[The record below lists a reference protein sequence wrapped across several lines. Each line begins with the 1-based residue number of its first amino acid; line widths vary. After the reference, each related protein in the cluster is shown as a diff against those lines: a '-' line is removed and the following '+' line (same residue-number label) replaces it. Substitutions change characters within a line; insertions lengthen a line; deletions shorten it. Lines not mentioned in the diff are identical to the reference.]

1 MSKVITLANAQIYQQ
16 DKLILKNV
24 WFDLEETEFA
34 YLIGK
39 TGSGKSSLLKTL
51 YGELPLVEG
60 EGHVSEYNLKRITKK
75 EIPFLRRKIGIVFQD
90 FQLLPDRTVIDN
102 LAFVLGATGWKDK
115 ELIRKRALS
124 CLQLVGIEQKANSF
138 PHTLSGGE
146 QQRVSIA
153 RALLNQPS
161 LILADE
167 PTGNLDPETSEEI
180 MQLLIAVAKEEK
192 TAILMATH
200 DMNMVEKFPGRI
212 IKVEEGE
219 IIEVKKL

>member
-16 DKLILKNV
+16 QKLILKNV

-180 MQLLIAVAKEEK
+180 MQLLIAVAKEEN